1 MTEDRQGLPRSEQ
14 AEIQIL
20 GTLIRFGHLIK
31 VAKLDR
37 ADFYS
42 ERHRT
47 IYQAM
52 QSLSLE
58 NVFVDITTLEERLR
72 RDRMLDVAGGET
84 ALMELADAVV
94 SSAGWE
100 EWQKIVQQKATLR
113 QGIEL
118 ARRLNERMGAD
129 DQDPQEVIAELAAA
143 VAELSRRSA
152 VGELTTWQQAF
163 HQATGPKD
171 QTPNIPTGIP
181 FIDGILQVRPG
192 QLGIIAGRPGDG
204 KSALASQIVVSV
216 AQQAETLLCTLEMAP
231 EEVAQRMIAQL
242 TSVDLSELDART
254 YGREARAKI
263 RAREN
268 ALDLHFC
275 QTTTVADLRALAL
288 TRKAQGRLRLVVV
301 DYLQLMR
308 VKKPSSSR
316 NEDVAAISRD
326 LKLLAGELQV
336 PIIALS
342 QFSRDA
348 AKGPPEV
355 HHLRDSGAIEQDA
368 DWIMFVYTERLQEGW
383 RKMVRLAKNR
393 RGPVTAPFAVEFH
406 GPTVTFKGETL

>member
-1 MTEDRQGLPRSEQ
+1 MSEEHGLPRATQ
-14 AEIQIL
+14 AEVQIL
-20 GTLIRFGHLIK
+20 GTFLRFGELVK
-31 VAKLDR
+31 VTRLDR

-47 IYQAM
+47 IFEAM
-52 QSLSLE
+52 QSLASE
-58 NVFVDITTLEERLR
+58 NSFVDVATVAERLR
-72 RDRMLDVAGGET
+72 RSRKLDIAGGVT
-84 ALMELADAVV
+84 TLMDLADSVV
-94 SSAGWE
+94 SPAGWE
-100 EWQKIVQQKATLR
+100 EWQKLVQQKATLR
-113 QGIEL
+113 HGIEL
-118 ARRLNERMGAD
+118 ARRLNERMTAD
-129 DQDPQEVIAELAAA
+129 DQDPQEVIAELANA
-143 VAELSRRSA
+143 VSELSRRSA
-152 VGELTTWQQAF
+152 VGEMTSWQQAF
-163 HQATGPKD
+163 RQATGPRD
-171 QTPNIPTGIP
+171 ATPNVPTGIP
-181 FIDGILQVRPG
+181 FLDRILQVRPG

-231 EEVAQRMIAQL
+231 EEVAQRMVAQL
-242 TSVDLSELDART
+242 TGVELSELDRRS
-254 YGREARAKI
+254 YGRDGRDRVRAQ
-263 RAREN
+263 EN
-268 ALDLHFC
+268 ALDLQFC

-308 VKKPSSSR
+308 VRKPSASR
-316 NEDVAAISRD
+316 NEDVASISRD

-368 DWIMFVYTERLQEGW
+368 DWILFVYTERGQEGW
-383 RKMVRLAKNR
+383 TKMVRLAKNR
-393 RGPVTAPFAVEFH
+393 RGQVTPPFAVEFH
-406 GPTVTFKGETL
+406 GPTVSFRRETL